1 MASYA
6 DPAPV
11 ATFAGQNVWTAASD
25 GQLEIVRVMIDSGAH
40 RADEG
45 DAQGYTCLHAASSY
59 GHHDLL
65 RYLLAQVAVD
75 VNCKDEDGDSPL
87 HYCEDVATATILLQ
101 HGADPSAPNS
111 NGQTPADL
119 AAEEERDEVAQFL
132 NGVDPYRSERAEQT
146 REELVPPLDPSD
158 TVHVTFEQLAEAA
171 RSEGG
176 LEGFHAAMDEE
187 AAAGKRRR
195 T

>member
-1 MASYA
+1 MAQFS
-6 DPAPV
+6 DPNQAV
-11 ATFAGQNVWTAASD
+11 SFAGSNVWTAASD
-25 GQLEIVRVMIDSGAH
+25 GNLEIVRILIDSGAH
-40 RADEG
+40 RADEP
-45 DAQGYTCLHAASSY
+45 DENGYTCLHAAASY
-59 GHHDLL
+59 GHHDMLK
-65 RYLLAQVAVD
+65 YLLAQVAID

-146 REELVPPLDPSD
+146 RAELVPPLDPSD

-171 RSEGG
+171 QSEGG